1 METNNN
7 TLQFYVN
14 FDHHN
19 KRVDGFLSYCLSDE
33 YSRSF
38 LQKIITDGKV
48 TVNGNAINKSSYKLQ
63 EKDIVEFERPELEEA
78 EIVPQKM
85 DLEIVYEDEHVLVV
99 NKPAGLTVHPGA
111 GCPDGTLVNGLME
124 HCKGSLAGIG
134 GVERPGIVHRIDKG
148 TSGLL
153 VVAKDDHSHQDL
165 AKQFAEKTT
174 HRSYVA
180 LVYGILPQE
189 DGTIVG
195 NIGRD
200 PKNRKRM
207 AYLETKGKEAKTT
220 FRVLREYQDCV
231 SLVKLKLYTGRT
243 HQIRV
248 HMTSIGHNLIGDPLY
263 GKPVLSKNLDLTQK
277 NVIKKIDHQMLHA
290 MELGFRHP
298 HTRKFLKFK
307 VPPPADFQ
315 NLIALLKQDE
325 E

>member
-1 METNNN
+1 MEKTEN
-7 TLQFYVN
+7 TLQFYTN
-14 FDHHN
+14 FEHHN
-19 KRVDGFLSYCLSDE
+19 KRLDGFLSYCLSGD

-38 LQKIITDGKV
+38 LQKLILDGQVK
-48 TVNGNAINKSSYKLQ
+48 VNGKTINKVSYKLQ
-63 EKDIVEFERPELEEA
+63 EKDIVEIEIPELETA

-85 DLEIVYEDEHVLVV
+85 DLEIVYEDEHLLVV

-111 GCPDGTLVNGLME
+111 GQPDGTLINGLME
-124 HCKGSLAGIG
+124 YCKGSLSGIG

-153 VVAKDDHSHQDL
+153 VVAKDDHSHQEL

-189 DGTIVG
+189 TGTIIG
-195 NIGRD
+195 NIARD

-207 AYLETKGKEAKTT
+207 AFVENKGKEAKTT
-220 FRVLREYQDCV
+220 FRVLNEYRNCV

-248 HMTSIGHNLIGDPLY
+248 HMTSVGNNLIGDPIY
-263 GKPVLSKNLDLTQK
+263 GKMTLNKNLADEQK
-277 NVIKKIDHQMLHA
+277 AIIKSIDHQMLHA
-290 MELGFRHP
+290 MELGFKHP
-298 HTRKFLKFK
+298 ETGKFLKFK
-307 VPPPADFQ
+307 VAPPEDFQ
-315 NLIALLKQDE
+315 KLINILKK
-325 E
+325 